1 MVLLIGLFWIM
12 GRTVPTWR
20 NRIEAELAYLDN
32 YRRALS
38 SFDKSELDLLLMGV
52 RKRRTAGGMLPAH
65 DAWKPMLIS
74 MLLECSSRIKN
85 LEKQIEQLTKEE

>member
-1 MVLLIGLFWIM
+1 
-12 GRTVPTWR
+12 
-20 NRIEAELAYLDN
+20 
-32 YRRALS
+32 
-38 SFDKSELDLLLMGV
+38 MGV